1 MASGHSTA
9 WRNEEFKRKPRTTVP
24 SRGNARPKELRGMVL
39 KMVARQFGGVPTCL
53 AERLAEV
60 TDPGQL
66 DLLADAALTA
76 GSIELF
82 LQQLDGKSHP

>member
-1 MASGHSTA
+1 
-9 WRNEEFKRKPRTTVP
+9 
-24 SRGNARPKELRGMVL
+24 MVL